1 MDRIGQRAALR
12 PTIAV
17 AAALAALALCVAA
30 KTELPDHPPV
40 PAARPQPPGH
50 APVPS
55 PRPQAPDAE
64 SAPAAP
70 PAAGAMPGG
79 MPDGE
84 RACRARLRQLGVAFE
99 ERPRLADPE
108 AGCLVAYPV
117 AVTALGPGISL
128 APEAVMNCAMAEAAA
143 RFASGTVSPEA
154 DRSFGSPLAAVAQ
167 ASAYVCRTRHGQS
180 KISEHA
186 LGNALDIS
194 ALRLKDGTEIAI
206 HAYGPGDA
214 RRSDFIRTLRAK
226 ACGPFKTVLG
236 PGSDADHALHLHLD
250 LQQRRRGGTF
260 CQ

>member
-1 MDRIGQRAALR
+1 MDRIGKGRALR
-12 PTIAV
+12 PAIAV
-17 AAALAALALCVAA
+17 AAALAALALCAAA
-30 KTELPDHPPV
+30 KVELPQHAPV
-40 PAARPQPPGH
+40 PAARPQPPGA

-55 PRPQAPDAE
+55 PRPQTE
-64 SAPAAP
+64 APASKMSEAP
-70 PAAGAMPGG
+70 LPADVMPAE
-79 MPDGE
+79 E
-84 RACRARLRQLGVAFE
+84 RACRERLRALGVAFE
-99 ERPRLADPE
+99 ERERLSAPE

-117 AVTALGPGISL
+117 AVTALGPAISL

-143 RFASGTVSPEA
+143 RFAAGTISPEA
-154 DRSFGSPLAAVAQ
+154 ERAFGSPLAAVAQ
-167 ASAYVCRTRHGQS
+167 ASAYVCRNRHGQS

-194 ALRLKDGTEIAI
+194 ALRLKDGTEIAV
-206 HAYGPGDA
+206 HAYGPEDL
-214 RRSDFIRTLRAK
+214 RRTDFIRTLRTK